1 MFKNVLVG
9 IDGKPNG
16 RDAIALASRL
26 LDDGGRMTLAHVHSA
41 DLRVFQAIGPELLA
55 EEAASSE
62 ELLRH
67 ERAEAGV
74 EAELINVTAPT
85 PGRGLHEQAEAQ
97 GADLIVVGSCSRGL
111 LGRAMLGDDT
121 RAALNGTP
129 CAVAVAAR
137 GYATAARPL
146 MRIGVGYDGSPES
159 SAALAVARELAGESK
174 GSVSALQIVTIPP
187 VMYSGLM
194 PPLLGD
200 SVDSLIEEARGR
212 MEGMPDVE
220 GRAVYGVP
228 GEELSAFGDELDLLI
243 VGSRNFGPVRRRV
256 VGSTC
261 DYLERHARCSL
272 LTLPRVG
279 VADAADGEGE
289 STTAGAV
296 AM

>member
-1 MFKNVLVG
+1 
-9 IDGKPNG
+9 
-16 RDAIALASRL
+16 
-26 LDDGGRMTLAHVHSA
+26 MTLVHVHSA
-41 DLRVFQAIGPELLA
+41 DLRIFAAIGPELLA
-55 EEAASSE
+55 EQAASSK
-62 ELLRH
+62 ELLAH

-74 EAELINVTAPT
+74 EADLVSVSAPT

-111 LGRAMLGDDT
+111 LGRAMLGDDA
-121 RAALNGTP
+121 RGALNGTP
-129 CAVAVAAR
+129 CALAIAAR

-159 SAALAVARELAGESK
+159 TAALAVETK
-174 GSVSALQIVTIPP
+174 GSVRALQIVTIPP
-187 VMYSGLM
+187 VMYTGLM
-194 PPLLGD
+194 PPLLGE
-200 SVDSLIEEARGR
+200 SVETMIEEARGR

-228 GEELSAFGDELDLLI
+228 GEELSAFGDELDLLV

-279 VADAADGEGE
+279 ATERAHGETAAR
-289 STTAGAV
+289 SAV
-296 AM
+296 AV

>member
-9 IDGKPNG
+9 IDGRANG

-26 LDDGGRMTLAHVHSA
+26 LDEDGKLTLAHVHSA
-41 DLRVFQAIGPELLA
+41 DLRAFSVIGPELVA
-55 EEAASSE
+55 EERESSQ

-74 EAELINVTAPT
+74 EADLISVTAPT
-85 PGRGLHEQAEAQ
+85 PGRGMHEQAEAQ

-146 MRIGVGYDGSPES
+146 VRIGVGYDGSPES
-159 SAALAVARELAGESK
+159 AAALAAARRIAAERK

-187 VMYSGLM
+187 VMYTGLM
-194 PPLLGD
+194 PPLLGE

-212 MEGMPDVE
+212 MKGMPDVE

-228 GEELSAFGDELDLLI
+228 GEELSAFGDELDLLV

-272 LTLPRVG
+272 LTLPRV
-279 VADAADGEGE
+279 AAAAASDGKAE
-289 STTAGAV
+289 STAAV
-296 AM
+296 AV

>member
-9 IDGKPNG
+9 IDGRSNG

-26 LDDGGRMTLAHVHSA
+26 LDEHGKMTLAHVHSA
-41 DLRVFQAIGPELLA
+41 DLRAFAAIGPELLA
-55 EEAASSE
+55 EEAASSK
-62 ELLRH
+62 ELLAH
-67 ERAEAGV
+67 ERAEAAV
-74 EAELINVTAPT
+74 EAELVSVSAPT

-111 LGRAMLGDDT
+111 LGRAMLGDDA

-129 CAVAVAAR
+129 CTVAVAAR
-137 GYATAARPL
+137 GYATSATPL

-159 SAALAVARELAGESK
+159 IAALAAARQLAAETK

-187 VMYSGLM
+187 VMYAGLM
-194 PPLLGD
+194 PPLLGE
-200 SVDSLIEEARGR
+200 SVDTMIEEARGQMR
-212 MEGMPDVE
+212 GMPDVE

-228 GEELSAFGDELDLLI
+228 GEELSAFGDQLDLLV

-279 VADAADGEGE
+279 AVDGADGESE
-289 STTAGAV
+289 AAAAV
-296 AM
+296 AV

>member
-9 IDGKPNG
+9 IDGRSNG

-26 LDDGGRMTLAHVHSA
+26 LDDDGKITLAHVHSA
-41 DLRVFQAIGPELLA
+41 DLRVFAAIGPELLA
-55 EEAASSE
+55 EEAASSK
-62 ELLRH
+62 ELLAH

-74 EAELINVTAPT
+74 EAELVSVSAPT

-97 GADLIVVGSCSRGL
+97 GADLIVVGSCGRGL
-111 LGRAMLGDDT
+111 LGRAMLGDDA

-129 CAVAVAAR
+129 CALAIAAR

-146 MRIGVGYDGSPES
+146 LRIGVGYDGSPES
-159 SAALAVARELAGESK
+159 TAALAAARGLAGETK
-174 GSVSALQIVTIPP
+174 GSVRALQIVTIPP
-187 VMYSGLM
+187 VMYTGLM
-194 PPLLGD
+194 PPLLGA
-200 SVDSLIEEARGR
+200 SVDTMIEEARER
-212 MEGMPDVE
+212 MEGMPGVE

-228 GEELSAFGDELDLLI
+228 GEELSAFGDELDLLV

-279 VADAADGEGE
+279 AAEAADGETE
-289 STTAGAV
+289 ARSAV
-296 AM
+296 AV

>member
-1 MFKNVLVG
+1 MFENVLVG
-9 IDGKPNG
+9 IDGRANG

-26 LDDGGRMTLAHVHSA
+26 LSDDGRMTLAHVHSR
-41 DLRVFQAIGPELLA
+41 DLRAFQAIGAELAA
-55 EEAASSE
+55 EDAESSE

-74 EAELINVTAPT
+74 EADLISVTAPT
-85 PGRGLHEQAEAQ
+85 PGRGLHEQADAR
-97 GADLIVVGSCSRGL
+97 GADLIVVGSCDRGL

-137 GYATAARPL
+137 GYATAATPL
-146 MRIGVGYDGSPES
+146 ARIGVGYDGSPES
-159 SAALAVARELAGESK
+159 TAALSLARELAAVGK
-174 GSVSALQIVTIPP
+174 GAVSALEIVTIPP
-187 VMYSGLM
+187 VMYTGLM
-194 PPLLGD
+194 LPLVGD
-200 SVDSLIEEARGR
+200 SVGRLIDEARDR
-212 MEGMPDVE
+212 MKGVTGVE

-228 GEELSAFGDELDLLI
+228 GEELAAFGDELDLLV
-243 VGSRNFGPVRRRV
+243 VGSRSFGPVRRRV

-279 VADAADGEGE
+279 AVEAGGGERPAA
-289 STTAGAV
+289 AAV
-296 AM
+296 AI

>member
-9 IDGKPNG
+9 IDGRANG
-16 RDAIALASRL
+16 RDAIALASQL
-26 LDDGGRMTLAHVHSA
+26 LEDEGKMTLAHVHCA
-41 DLRVFQAIGPELLA
+41 DLRVFAAIGPELLA
-55 EEAASSE
+55 EEAASSK

-67 ERAEAGV
+67 ECAEAGV
-74 EAELINVTAPT
+74 DAELISVTAPT

-137 GYATAARPL
+137 GYATAAKPL
-146 MRIGVGYDGSPES
+146 TRIGVGYDGSPES
-159 SAALAVARELAGESK
+159 TAALAVARQIAAETK
-174 GSVSALQIVTIPP
+174 GSLSALQIVTIPP
-187 VMYSGLM
+187 IMYTGLM
-194 PPLLGD
+194 PPLLGE
-200 SVDSLIEEARGR
+200 SVDTMIEEARGR

-228 GEELSAFGDELDLLI
+228 GEELAAFGDELDLLI

-272 LTLPRVG
+272 LTLPRRGAVDTPSDE
-279 VADAADGEGE
+279 AE
-289 STTAGAV
+289 STAAAAV
-296 AM
+296 

>member
-9 IDGKPNG
+9 IDGRTNG

-26 LDDGGRMTLAHVHSA
+26 LDDDGKMTLAHVHSA
-41 DLRVFQAIGPELLA
+41 DLRVYAAIGPELLA
-55 EEAASSE
+55 EEAASSK
-62 ELLRH
+62 ELLAH

-74 EAELINVTAPT
+74 EAELVSVSAPT
-85 PGRGLHEQAEAQ
+85 PARGLHEQAEAQ
-97 GADLIVVGSCSRGL
+97 GADLIAVGSCSRGL
-111 LGRAMLGDDT
+111 LGRAMLGDDA

-129 CAVAVAAR
+129 CALAIAAR
-137 GYATAARPL
+137 GYATASTPL
-146 MRIGVGYDGSPES
+146 MRIGVGYDASPES
-159 SAALAVARELAGESK
+159 TAALAAARQLAAETK
-174 GSVSALQIVTIPP
+174 GSVRALQIVTIPS
-187 VMYSGLM
+187 VMYTGLM
-194 PPLLGD
+194 PPLLGE
-200 SVDSLIEEARGR
+200 SVDTMIEEARGR

-228 GEELSAFGDELDLLI
+228 GEELSAFGDELDLLV

-279 VADAADGEGE
+279 AADGADGE
-289 STTAGAV
+289 PEATSAV
-296 AM
+296 AV

>member
-26 LDDGGRMTLAHVHSA
+26 LDDDGRMTLAHVHSA
-41 DLRVFQAIGPELLA
+41 DLRVFAAIGPELLA
-55 EEAASSE
+55 EEAASSK
-62 ELLRH
+62 ELLQH

-74 EAELINVTAPT
+74 EAELVSVTAPT
-85 PGRGLHEQAEAQ
+85 PGRGLHEQADAQ

-111 LGRAMLGDDT
+111 LGRTMLGDDT

-129 CAVAVAAR
+129 CAVAIVAR
-137 GYATAARPL
+137 GYATASRPL
-146 MRIGVGYDGSPES
+146 MRIGVGYDGSPEGT
-159 SAALAVARELAGESK
+159 AALAAARQIAAETK

-187 VMYSGLM
+187 VMYTGLM
-194 PPLLGD
+194 PPLLGE
-200 SVDSLIEEARGR
+200 SVDTMIEEARGR

-228 GEELSAFGDELDLLI
+228 GEELSAFGDELDLLV

-279 VADAADGEGE
+279 AADAPSGEAN
-289 STTAGAV
+289 STAAV
-296 AM
+296 AL

>member
-9 IDGKPNG
+9 IDGRSNG

-26 LDDGGRMTLAHVHSA
+26 LNDDGKMTLAHVHSA
-41 DLRVFQAIGPELLA
+41 DLRAFAAIGPELLA
-55 EEAASSE
+55 EEAASSK
-62 ELLRH
+62 ELLAH

-74 EAELINVTAPT
+74 EAELVSVSAPT

-97 GADLIVVGSCSRGL
+97 GADLTVVGSCSRGL
-111 LGRAMLGDDT
+111 LGRTMLGDDA

-129 CAVAVAAR
+129 CALAIAAR

-159 SAALAVARELAGESK
+159 TAALAAARRLAVETK
-174 GSVSALQIVTIPP
+174 GSVRALQIVTIPS
-187 VMYSGLM
+187 VMYTGLM
-194 PPLLGD
+194 PPLLGE
-200 SVDSLIEEARGR
+200 SVDTMIEEARGR
-212 MEGMPDVE
+212 MEGIPGIE

-228 GEELSAFGDELDLLI
+228 GEELSAFGDELDLLV

-279 VADAADGEGE
+279 AAERAGGEAE
-289 STTAGAV
+289 ARSAV
-296 AM
+296 AV

>member
-26 LDDGGRMTLAHVHSA
+26 LDDGGKMALAHVHSA
-41 DLRVFQAIGPELLA
+41 DLRVLQTIGPELLA
-55 EEAASSE
+55 EEVVSSE
-62 ELLRH
+62 ELLRN

-74 EAELINVTAPT
+74 DAELITVTAPT

-111 LGRAMLGDDT
+111 LGRVMLGDDT

-137 GYATAARPL
+137 GYATASTPL

-159 SAALAVARELAGESK
+159 IAALAAAREIAGESK

-187 VMYSGLM
+187 VMYTGLM
-194 PPLLGD
+194 PPLVGE
-200 SVDSLIEEARGR
+200 SIDSLIEEARGR

-228 GEELSAFGDELDLLI
+228 GEELSAFGDELELLV
-243 VGSRNFGPVRRRV
+243 VGSRSFGPVRRRV

-279 VADAADGEGE
+279 AADSSDGRPG
-289 STTAGAV
+289 STAV
-296 AM
+296 VAV

>member
-9 IDGKPNG
+9 IDGRANG
-16 RDAIALASRL
+16 RDAITLASRL
-26 LDDGGRMTLAHVHSA
+26 LDEDGRLTLAHVHSA
-41 DLRVFQAIGPELLA
+41 DLRAFSVIGPELVA
-55 EEAASSE
+55 EERESSQ
-62 ELLRH
+62 ELLRQ

-74 EAELINVTAPT
+74 EADLVSVTAPT

-137 GYATAARPL
+137 GYAAAARPL
-146 MRIGVGYDGSPES
+146 VRIGVGYDGSPES
-159 SAALAVARELAGESK
+159 AAALAAARRIAAERK
-174 GSVSALQIVTIPP
+174 GTVSALQIVTIPP
-187 VMYSGLM
+187 VMYTGLM
-194 PPLLGD
+194 PPLLD
-200 SVDSLIEEARGR
+200 ESVDSLIEEARGR
-212 MEGMPDVE
+212 MKGMPDVE

-228 GEELSAFGDELDLLI
+228 GEELSAFGDELDLLV
-243 VGSRNFGPVRRRV
+243 VGSRNFGPMRRRV

-279 VADAADGEGE
+279 AVAASDGEGE
-289 STTAGAV
+289 STAAV
-296 AM
+296 AV

>member
-9 IDGKPNG
+9 IDGRSSG
-16 RDAIALASRL
+16 HDAIALASRL
-26 LDDGGRMTLAHVHSA
+26 LDDDGKMTLAHVHGA
-41 DLRVFQAIGPELLA
+41 DLRVFAAIGPELLA
-55 EEAASSE
+55 EEAASSK
-62 ELLRH
+62 ELLAH

-74 EAELINVTAPT
+74 EAELVSVSAPT

-97 GADLIVVGSCSRGL
+97 GADLIVVGSCGRGL

-129 CAVAVAAR
+129 CALAIAAR

-146 MRIGVGYDGSPES
+146 TRIGVGYDGSPES
-159 SAALAVARELAGESK
+159 TAALAAAKQIAAETK
-174 GSVSALQIVTIPP
+174 GSVRALQIVTIPP
-187 VMYSGLM
+187 VMYTGLM
-194 PPLLGD
+194 PPLLGE
-200 SVDSLIEEARGR
+200 SVDTMIEEARGR

-228 GEELSAFGDELDLLI
+228 GEELSAFGDELDLLV

-279 VADAADGEGE
+279 AADGSEDGAE
-289 STTAGAV
+289 TASAV
-296 AM
+296 AA